1 MTLRRCGLRLL
12 AGGIGVLAVAG
23 ANGVAG
29 AQPEPTP
36 PPVPSIIDQLV
47 TLTPALSIN
56 PSDEGGPSTPW
67 GGFGMYCQNLFVR
80 CR

>member
-1 MTLRRCGLRLL
+1 MNLHRCALRSL
-12 AGGIGVLAVAG
+12 AGGVGALALLCG
-23 ANGVAG
+23 NGVAR
-29 AQPEPTP
+29 AAPDPTP
-36 PPVPSIIDQLV
+36 PPVPSIIDQLL

-56 PSDEGGPSTPW
+56 PTDEGGPSTPW